1 MDNTKFLIQNGI
13 HSWACQAIACSL
25 IKGHHMALCVC
36 SCHDSSFRH
45 EWFFSRSRLCKC
57 LAIHSKTWG
66 ASIYWQVCIL
76 KLQFGRRGQ
85 EVATPVCVG
94 MPFIL
99 TRIHTFRSCR
109 KAFFSIFRLSGHESC
124 VSLTCHI
131 LKYKGKASKR
141 FLTPVICKITL
152 KQSWMIS
159 TLNNN
164 NFLFLDTNSPS
175 NLVRITFPY
184 QAPHIVCLYL
194 FLA

>member
-1 MDNTKFLIQNGI
+1 MTILSVMSD
-13 HSWACQAIACSL
+13 
-25 IKGHHMALCVC
+25 
-36 SCHDSSFRH
+36 
-45 EWFFSRSRLCKC
+45 FSRSRLCKC
-57 LAIHSKTWG
+57 LAIHSKTWR

-76 KLQFGRRGQ
+76 KLRFGRRGQ
-85 EVATPVCVG
+85 VATPVCVG

-99 TRIHTFRSCR
+99 TRIHTFGSCR
-109 KAFFSIFRLSGHESC
+109 KAFLLIFRLSGHESC

-194 FLA
+194 FFSISKKKFVTRS

>member
-1 MDNTKFLIQNGI
+1 MDNTKFLIQNRI
-13 HSWACQAIACSL
+13 HSWACQAIACYL
-25 IKGHHMALCVC
+25 IKGHHMALCLCALAMTILPVMN
-36 SCHDSSFRH
+36 D
-45 EWFFSRSRLCKC
+45 FSRSRLCKC
-57 LAIHSKTWG
+57 LAIHSKKWG

-76 KLQFGRRGQ
+76 KLQFGHKGQ

-99 TRIHTFRSCR
+99 TRIHTFISCR
-109 KAFFSIFRLSGHESC
+109 KAFFLIFRLSGHESC

-152 KQSWMIS
+152 KRSWMIS

-164 NFLFLDTNSPS
+164 NFLFLDTNSPR
-175 NLVRITFPY
+175 NLVWSAFPY